1 MMNRGIL
8 FFLLFIFL
16 VSVQSYSQTQEQL
29 KKRRVQ
35 IQNEIKQAQSLLSES
50 KKKAAA
56 LLSELEDINRIISIR
71 SDLIRTINA
80 EADKLTKAIQINEAE
95 IARLEKSLDVLKK
108 DYADMIVR
116 SYKSRNKYSRLMFL
130 LSSENFLQAYKRLQY
145 MKQFTTYQ
153 KLKGEEIKATTAT
166 LGALTDSLRMKE
178 DEKQLLI
185 ALHTR
190 QQDSIK
196 REKLSQEK
204 LVTQVKAKEKK
215 YIADIKRKQA
225 EDRKLDAQ
233 LRRLI
238 EAEIAKS
245 KRGSNTKGSTGFA
258 LTPEAKK
265 LEGDFIANKGK
276 LPWPTEKG
284 IVVRKYGTQK
294 HPTMAG
300 ITIQSNGIQVA
311 TEKKAKAR
319 SIFDGKVLQVL
330 LMPGTNQKMVL
341 VQHGNYIS
349 AYKNLDDVNVKLGQN
364 IHTKQDIGTIHT
376 DAITGK
382 TILAFSLFKETQ
394 IQNPELWIAKTL

>member
-1 MMNRGIL
+1 MNRGIQ

-16 VSVQSYSQTQEQL
+16 VSVHSYSQTQEQL

-50 KKKAAA
+50 KKEAAA
-56 LLSELEDINRIISIR
+56 LLSQLEDINRIISIR

-80 EADKLTKAIQINEAE
+80 EADKLTQEIQKNEAE

-153 KLKGEEIKATTAT
+153 KLKGEEIKATAAT

-215 YIADIKRKQA
+215 YIADIKHKQA

-245 KRGSNTKGSTGFA
+245 KRGSSSKGSTGFA

-349 AYKNLDDVNVKLGQN
+349 AYKNLDDVNVKLGQT